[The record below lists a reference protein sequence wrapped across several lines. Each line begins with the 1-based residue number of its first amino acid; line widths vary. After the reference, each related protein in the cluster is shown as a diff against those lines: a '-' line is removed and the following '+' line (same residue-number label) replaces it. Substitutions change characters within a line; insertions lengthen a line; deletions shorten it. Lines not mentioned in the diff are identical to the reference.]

1 MITGYKKA
9 LLTTA
14 VVMAVS
20 GFNVYAAPDIANSNM
35 SQSEMYNVT
44 QGKTEDQADD
54 IDVSAATSDSSK
66 TTTLQASGDNDQS
79 GVDISNTAQ
88 ASLADT
94 ASMYLAPDD
103 DKAIAK
109 AAGKTITSIDFD
121 GIPEEVKAKL
131 VPLLTE
137 KTGDKVSVEGVRND
151 VAALGG
157 TGVFSQISPQFG
169 AVKEGV
175 TLTFRMVSNP
185 VIHKVTFEGNTVFS
199 DDELRQIL
207 AVPKDSVL
215 NFVQVSRNIKA
226 IDDLYV
232 QQGYILAS
240 IPDVTVTENGT
251 LKVNIAEGKI
261 EDIQIAGNEKTKDKV
276 ILRELRFKK
285 GEPFNKFLA
294 SRSMERLYNLGIFED
309 VNMKLLPG
317 NENHDVIIEIDVV
330 EQKTGVVTVGAG
342 YSESDGMV
350 GIFGLTENNFRGT
363 GDKVNFRWEFG
374 GSSHGKNYEIS
385 YTHPYINDNGDALG
399 FTVFDRRYKYDDYDS
414 NGDTIAEYDKRKKGF
429 GVSWAHVNGEYRTN
443 KFYLSTTKESYDD
456 EDGFDP
462 GSVMEKYMR
471 ENGITDYRDS
481 DWYKKIMDNFGRTN
495 SFTFTHVFDNRDN
508 YFNATKGR
516 RLSVTTEWGGHGLGG
531 DYDYYKF
538 TAEGRFYKALGN
550 GHVLALRLMGGY
562 IDGDISY
569 NNLFDLGG
577 ADSLRGYEDDQFK
590 GRKMYEATLEYRI
603 PVAKKVE
610 AVLFTDVGS
619 AWDVQEGKM
628 PWYQDDDSIHAA
640 VGVGL
645 RVQTPLGPIRLDYGH
660 GDQNKFHF
668 SFGTQF

>member
-44 QGKTEDQADD
+44 QGKTEGQAGD
-54 IDVSAATSDSSK
+54 IDASAATSDSSK

-226 IDDLYV
+226 IDDLYI

-240 IPDVTVTENGT
+240 IPDVTVTKNGT

-350 GIFGLTENNFRGT
+350 GILGLTENNFRGT
-363 GDKVNFRWEFG
+363 GDKVNVRWEFG

-429 GVSWAHVNGEYRTN
+429 GVS
-443 KFYLSTTKESYDD
+443 
-456 EDGFDP
+456 
-462 GSVMEKYMR
+462 
-471 ENGITDYRDS
+471 
-481 DWYKKIMDNFGRTN
+481 
-495 SFTFTHVFDNRDN
+495 
-508 YFNATKGR
+508 
-516 RLSVTTEWGGHGLGG
+516 
-531 DYDYYKF
+531 
-538 TAEGRFYKALGN
+538 
-550 GHVLALRLMGGY
+550 
-562 IDGDISY
+562 
-569 NNLFDLGG
+569 
-577 ADSLRGYEDDQFK
+577 
-590 GRKMYEATLEYRI
+590 
-603 PVAKKVE
+603 
-610 AVLFTDVGS
+610 
-619 AWDVQEGKM
+619 
-628 PWYQDDDSIHAA
+628 
-640 VGVGL
+640 
-645 RVQTPLGPIRLDYGH
+645 
-660 GDQNKFHF
+660 
-668 SFGTQF
+668 

>member
-109 AAGKTITSIDFD
+109 AVGKTITSIDFY

-350 GIFGLTENNFRGT
+350 GILGLTENNFRGT

-399 FTVFDRRYKYDDYDS
+399 FTVFDRRYK
-414 NGDTIAEYDKRKKGF
+414 
-429 GVSWAHVNGEYRTN
+429 
-443 KFYLSTTKESYDD
+443 
-456 EDGFDP
+456 
-462 GSVMEKYMR
+462 
-471 ENGITDYRDS
+471 
-481 DWYKKIMDNFGRTN
+481 
-495 SFTFTHVFDNRDN
+495 
-508 YFNATKGR
+508 
-516 RLSVTTEWGGHGLGG
+516 
-531 DYDYYKF
+531 
-538 TAEGRFYKALGN
+538 
-550 GHVLALRLMGGY
+550 
-562 IDGDISY
+562 
-569 NNLFDLGG
+569 
-577 ADSLRGYEDDQFK
+577 
-590 GRKMYEATLEYRI
+590 
-603 PVAKKVE
+603 
-610 AVLFTDVGS
+610 
-619 AWDVQEGKM
+619 
-628 PWYQDDDSIHAA
+628 
-640 VGVGL
+640 
-645 RVQTPLGPIRLDYGH
+645 
-660 GDQNKFHF
+660 
-668 SFGTQF
+668 

>member
-54 IDVSAATSDSSK
+54 IDVSATTSDSSK

-109 AAGKTITSIDFD
+109 AAGKTITSIDFY

-294 SRSMERLYNLGIFED
+294 QYGTTLQPR
-309 VNMKLLPG
+309 
-317 NENHDVIIEIDVV
+317 
-330 EQKTGVVTVGAG
+330 
-342 YSESDGMV
+342 
-350 GIFGLTENNFRGT
+350 NF
-363 GDKVNFRWEFG
+363 
-374 GSSHGKNYEIS
+374 
-385 YTHPYINDNGDALG
+385 
-399 FTVFDRRYKYDDYDS
+399 
-414 NGDTIAEYDKRKKGF
+414 
-429 GVSWAHVNGEYRTN
+429 
-443 KFYLSTTKESYDD
+443 
-456 EDGFDP
+456 
-462 GSVMEKYMR
+462 
-471 ENGITDYRDS
+471 
-481 DWYKKIMDNFGRTN
+481 
-495 SFTFTHVFDNRDN
+495 
-508 YFNATKGR
+508 
-516 RLSVTTEWGGHGLGG
+516 
-531 DYDYYKF
+531 
-538 TAEGRFYKALGN
+538 
-550 GHVLALRLMGGY
+550 
-562 IDGDISY
+562 
-569 NNLFDLGG
+569 
-577 ADSLRGYEDDQFK
+577 
-590 GRKMYEATLEYRI
+590 
-603 PVAKKVE
+603 
-610 AVLFTDVGS
+610 
-619 AWDVQEGKM
+619 
-628 PWYQDDDSIHAA
+628 
-640 VGVGL
+640 
-645 RVQTPLGPIRLDYGH
+645 
-660 GDQNKFHF
+660 
-668 SFGTQF
+668 